1 MYVSHLFL
9 ENLDEKDVE
18 THVSVV
24 HGLAIVYETF
34 IGVAIESI

>member
-1 MYVSHLFL
+1 MYVSRLFL

-24 HGLAIVYETF
+24 HGLEIVYETLT
-34 IGVAIESI
+34 GVSILQ